1 MRLSGKP
8 SHFIPP
14 PFSLCCQVCIFR
26 EYWSRGK
33 ARVWLD
39 RLYIRLSHNSDGIH
53 CRCNILRGHTVY
65 PDVHRVDFD
74 RPVGVV
80 NGNTLGIERV
90 NYNAV
95 RSPGN
100 VGNTV
105 LSVYLKR
112 LSNRVYSYI
121 GSPCAVRHFYVRGN
135 GNNLLLKCGFGNRR
149 LSCVRV
155 CVNNSS
161 TLWRC
166 VYAFTLTV
174 IGRSPLSM
182 NIQDRRTILHNKLV
196 AHCISHIAV
205 HMLYRSVR
213 LTPSE
218 RIILVIAYSTQV
230 HIALL
235 EGERASWYIQQTGL
249 LQGSKFRD

>member
-1 MRLSGKP
+1 MSIK
-8 SHFIPP
+8 SINHDTI
-14 PFSLCCQVCIFR
+14 
-26 EYWSRGK
+26 
-33 ARVWLD
+33 
-39 RLYIRLSHNSDGIH
+39 
-53 CRCNILRGHTVY
+53 
-65 PDVHRVDFD
+65 
-74 RPVGVV
+74 
-80 NGNTLGIERV
+80 
-90 NYNAV
+90 

-100 VGNTV
+100 VGNAV
-105 LSVYLKR
+105 LPVHLKR

-121 GSPCAVRHFYVRGN
+121 GSPCAVRHLYVRRN
-135 GNNLLLKCGFGNRR
+135 SDNLLLKGSSCNRR
-149 LSCVRV
+149 LRCVRV
-155 CVNNSS
+155 CVNNDNDSAFR
-161 TLWRC
+161 WR

-196 AHCISHIAV
+196 AHCISYIAV